1 MSLQTEVIDV
11 STIQVEI
18 VRKNIKSMRI
28 GVFPPS
34 GRVRVSVPLSYE
46 LHLIESVLLRKMT
59 WIRRQQDAFQKQERQ
74 SPREAVSGETYYFK
88 GNRYKLN
95 VVDGRTRGHLR
106 IRNSRCMELS
116 ISPASTLTSRL
127 LVIERFYRKAL
138 MEELKIL
145 IDRNSKMLDIDNVEF
160 SIRKMNNRWGSCNA
174 ITKKIS
180 FNLELIKKNPQC
192 INYIVIHELVHILE
206 PSHNDNFKE
215 LMDKHLPNWRNIR
228 DLLNTAPLAHANW
241 DY

>member
-1 MSLQTEVIDV
+1 MNLQTEVIDV

-74 SPREAVSGETYYFK
+74 TPREAVSGETYYFK
-88 GNRYKLN
+88 GNRYKLSI
-95 VVDGRTRGHLR
+95 VDGRTRGQLR
-106 IRNSRCMELS
+106 IKNSRCMELS
-116 ISPASTLTSRL
+116 ISSASNLTSRL

-138 MEELKIL
+138 MEELQIL
-145 IDRNSKMLDIDNVEF
+145 IDRNSKLLAINNVEF
-160 SIRKMNNRWGSCNA
+160 SIRKMKNRWGSCNA
-174 ITKKIS
+174 LTKKIS

>member
-18 VRKNIKSMRI
+18 VRKDIKSMRI

-46 LHLIESVLLRKMT
+46 LNLIESVLLRKMT

-74 SPREAVSGETYYFK
+74 TPREAVSGETYYFK

-95 VVDGRTRGHLR
+95 VVDGRARGHLR
-106 IRNSRCMELS
+106 IRNSRCIELS
-116 ISPASTLTSRL
+116 ISSASTLTSRL

-138 MEELKIL
+138 MEELQIL
-145 IDRNSKMLDIDNVEF
+145 IDRNSKLLAIDNVEF
-160 SIRKMNNRWGSCNA
+160 SI
-174 ITKKIS
+174 ITYEHDS
-180 FNLELIKKNPQC
+180 
-192 INYIVIHELVHILE
+192 
-206 PSHNDNFKE
+206 
-215 LMDKHLPNWRNIR
+215 
-228 DLLNTAPLAHANW
+228 
-241 DY
+241 